1 MIDDLLSWVQHRML
15 SMWGQIP
22 AWGNALWQVV
32 FGDMSGIAALSATL
46 ACWLTWLSI
55 KEKRSKRSDLD
66 TLKALYS
73 QAEQAGDN
81 ALREIAAEQLRK
93 LDTKPGLFR

>member
-1 MIDDLLSWVQHRML
+1 MVDDLIAWLQTRLL

-22 AWGNALWQVV
+22 AWGNVAWQFV

-55 KEKRSKRSDLD
+55 REKRAKRADLD

-81 ALREIAAEQLRK
+81 ALREMAAEQLRK